1 MSGTLTPC
9 RLRSTRFQRPWP
21 GALLLAR
28 LFPRMPPVI
37 RHRRFFCALRVRCG
51 CHGPGVRGLCPPPGP
66 RSAFRFRFGSGAR
79 PRLAQGP
86 APILP
91 ALFSFG
97 SGRAGSYLTG
107 AIRRAPIGCYGGYYD
122 TPHRVLCALCSPC
135 RTLIFYRYTEKSC
148 KKKGQKSIDRY
159 G

>member
-66 RSAFRFRFGSGAR
+66 RSAFRFFWGLGRAPDWRKARRRFCGLDL
-79 PRLAQGP
+79 RLARAAQARTRSARSGVLLL
-86 APILP
+86 APMGGTTTP
-91 ALFSFG
+91 
-97 SGRAGSYLTG
+97 
-107 AIRRAPIGCYGGYYD
+107 PIGCFVLRAA
-122 TPHRVLCALCSPC
+122 RVL
-135 RTLIFYRYTEKSC
+135 
-148 KKKGQKSIDRY
+148 
-159 G
+159 